1 MEPVLVIASALA
13 AGAGVGARDVASA
26 AVQDAYAALRDSVR
40 RRFSGRREAEEALA
54 GHEEDP
60 ETWQDRLTACL
71 AEAGAAED
79 AELLAA
85 AEDVLRL
92 AGREP
97 GRADG
102 RTAIDLRSAKGVQV
116 GDGNVQHNAF

>member
-13 AGAGVGARDVASA
+13 AGAGVGASNVASA
-26 AVQDAYAALRDSVR
+26 AVQDSYAALRDAVR
-40 RRFSGRREAEEALA
+40 RRFSGRRDAEEALA

-92 AGREP
+92 AGRGSGE
-97 GRADG
+97 AG
-102 RTAIDLRSAKGVQV
+102 RTVVDLRDARGVQV
-116 GDGNVQHNAF
+116 GDGNVQHNTF

>member
-26 AVQDAYAALRDSVR
+26 AVQDAYSALRDSVR
-40 RRFSGRREAEEALA
+40 RRFSGRRAAEDALA

-60 ETWQDRLTACL
+60 EAWQDRLAACL
-71 AEAGAAED
+71 TEAGAAED
-79 AELLAA
+79 AALLAA
-85 AEDVLRL
+85 AQDVLRL

-97 GRADG
+97 GQAG
-102 RTAIDLRSAKGVQV
+102 ETVVDLRNAKGVQV
-116 GDGNVQHNAF
+116 GHSNVQHNSF